1 MTTDHLSIDQIER
14 FALRVLPA
22 PDLSVIAE
30 HLNVCPSCLR
40 SFREVHQRNK
50 EDAPFAFTLAPEIW
64 FKNEHLEYEQL
75 AAYLD
80 SVLEVEERE
89 IAEVH
94 LRACERCQD
103 SVQSLRE
110 FRRQIAPEMSVSYA
124 PVIKAKERD
133 AHPPVLGWL
142 RWQWTPA
149 YVAAV
154 IVIAACIG
162 VLALFI
168 GYDKTKINQQANLRV
183 PVNNSNAANARNE
196 LNANL
201 QLGGSVDASAN
212 TQIAQPSN
220 NSEDRVATVRDTPRS
235 AAPPAPRFKS
245 PKRTVTTN
253 MANAF
258 IANTLPPAI
267 KLHDG
272 ETVLSIN
279 EAGNVVGLRDIA
291 PANAEVVKEVLL
303 SQNITKPTDLAPVI
317 SERGTLRG
325 GPAGEQS
332 FKLLSPAQ
340 TVIANVRPILKWEA
354 MPGATN
360 YRVYVGDASNHEVAR
375 SGELASSVT
384 AWTPQVSLPR
394 GKVYSWSVIA
404 TVNGNEV
411 TAPAASA
418 PEMKFKVLS
427 NESFQELMSIQSG
440 TRSHLVLGIFY
451 TRAGMLDEAER
462 EFRLLVEQNP
472 RSPLALKLL
481 HSVQSWR

>member
-1 MTTDHLSIDQIER
+1 MITDHLSIDQIER

-22 PDLSVIAE
+22 PDLSAIAE
-30 HLNVCPSCLR
+30 HINVCPSCLQN
-40 SFREVHQRNK
+40 FREAHQRTK
-50 EDAPFAFTLAPEIW
+50 DDVPFAFTLAPEIW
-64 FKNEHLEYEQL
+64 FKHEHLEYEQL
-75 AAYLD
+75 AGYLD

-89 IAEVH
+89 IVEVH
-94 LRACERCQD
+94 LRACERCED

-124 PVIKAKERD
+124 PVIQAKERD
-133 AHPPVLGWL
+133 TRPPVLGWL

-154 IVIAACIG
+154 IVVAACIG
-162 VLALFI
+162 VLALFV
-168 GYDKTKINQQANLRV
+168 GYDKTRINQQANLRV
-183 PVNNSNAANARNE
+183 PVNNNNAASVRSD

-201 QLGGSVDASAN
+201 QAGGSVDASDN
-212 TQIAQPSN
+212 TQIAQRSN
-220 NSEDRVATVRDTPRS
+220 NSESRIAIARDAPRS
-235 AAPPAPRFKS
+235 AAPAPQSKS
-245 PKRTVTTN
+245 PKRNITTSLP
-253 MANAF
+253 NA
-258 IANTLPPAI
+258 LPPAI

-303 SQNITKPTDLAPVI
+303 SKNIAKPADLASVI
-317 SERGTLRG
+317 SEGGTLRG
-325 GPAGEQS
+325 SPAGEQS

-360 YRVYVGDASNHEVAR
+360 YRVYVGDASSHEVAR
-375 SGELASSVT
+375 SGELPSSTT

-411 TAPAASA
+411 AAPAASA

-427 NESFQELMSIQSG
+427 NESFHELMNIQSG

-451 TRAGMLDEAER
+451 ARAGMLDEAER
-462 EFRLLVEQNP
+462 ELRLLVELNP
-472 RSPLALKLL
+472 SSPLALKLL
-481 HSVQSWR
+481 RSVQSWR